1 MYKLNVQINLLYYYY
16 IYFFKNKFN
25 LDIKLFNKINLNNFK
40 IN

>member
-16 IYFFKNKFN
+16 IYFLKNKFN